1 MRATLNPAKAWRAT
15 RGKER
20 RVARRYQRGC
30 VFKRGKKEKVWIGRW
45 REDIVSPDGSSNRI
59 QHSVILGP
67 VAAIPSRNEAQIMLE
82 DRLRQLN
89 VCQSVRRA
97 PLHFEAFFREWQ
109 RTTSPIL
116 RPATRRF
123 YNEKANSHLLPYFG
137 ARRLTDIGTLDI
149 QVFLNQKAVK

>member
-59 QHSVILGP
+59 QHSVMLRP
-67 VAAIPSRNEAQIMLE
+67 VSVITSKYEAQTMLE
-82 DRLRQLN
+82 GRLRQLN
-89 VCQSVRRA
+89 VCQAVPRA
-97 PLHFEAFFREWQ
+97 PLHFEAFFHEWQ
-109 RTTSPIL
+109 
-116 RPATRRF
+116 
-123 YNEKANSHLLPYFG
+123 
-137 ARRLTDIGTLDI
+137 
-149 QVFLNQKAVK
+149 